1 MIVMDFSWAVALYV
15 VGWLGVV
22 LIPWLFYNYKETRP
36 VKEAPDDIRQ
46 CPFCT
51 GVFFVYADQDICT
64 CPACG
69 SYIQSRKGEADDQ
82 KT

>member
-1 MIVMDFSWAVALYV
+1 MIVMDFSWAVALYMM
-15 VGWLGVV
+15 GGLGVV
-22 LIPWLFYNYKETRP
+22 FLPWLFYNYTETRP
-36 VKEAPDDIRQ
+36 VREAPEDIRQ

-51 GVFFVYADQDICT
+51 GVFFVYSDKDIHT

-69 SYIQSRKGEADDQ
+69 SYIQSQKGEMDAQ